1 MDKYSYR
8 IHFPNSISK
17 ERIIKTYGNVDT
29 DKIISMKYEMFH
41 GQKLCAVEYQY
52 NGRCNYTLYLDEGSY
67 IITPD
72 GKTYGYADFPRL
84 ALKLENDKIV
94 QVLDE
99 L

>member
-1 MDKYSYR
+1 MVKYCFR

-17 ERIIKTYGNVDT
+17 EQIIKTYGNVDT
-29 DKIISMKYEMFH
+29 DKIVSMKYEMFN
-41 GQKLCAVEYQY
+41 GRKLCAVEYQY

-72 GKTYGYADFPRL
+72 GKTYLYDDFSRL
-84 ALKLENDKIV
+84 ALKLENDKV
-94 QVLDE
+94 EQVLDE

>member
-1 MDKYSYR
+1 MDKYCYR

-52 NGRCNYTLYLDEGSY
+52 SGKWNYTLYLDEKSY

-72 GKTYGYADFPRL
+72 GKTYRYNDFSRL
-84 ALKLENDKIV
+84 ALKLENDKIE

>member
-1 MDKYSYR
+1 MGKYR
-8 IHFPNSISK
+8 IHFPNSILK
-17 ERIIKTYGNVDT
+17 KRVIKTYGIVDT
-29 DKIISMKYEMFH
+29 DKIESMKYEMFH

-52 NGRCNYTLYLDEGSY
+52 LGKRNYTLYLDKGSY

-84 ALKLENDKIV
+84 ALKLENDKIE
-94 QVLDE
+94 QVLDG